1 MSTSPFPD
9 DLRLPT
15 PVERQYIS
23 FMEARIAVLEQIA
36 KSTQKVLERLDARM
50 DQLDARM
57 HQLDAR
63 MDQFDTRMNRIETRM
78 DRVEDRQNS
87 DFKWLMG
94 FAIGS
99 TGFLFATMAHGFHW
113 F

>member
-1 MSTSPFPD
+1 MSESRFFDESHLPSPAA
-9 DLRLPT
+9 
-15 PVERQYIS
+15 RQYAA
-23 FMEARIAVLEQIA
+23 FMEARVAVLEEIA
-36 KSTQKVLERLDARM
+36 KNTHKVLERLDSRM

-57 HQLDAR
+57 HRLDAR

-99 TGFLFATMAHGFHW
+99 TGLLFATMAHGFYW

>member
-1 MSTSPFPD
+1 
-9 DLRLPT
+9 
-15 PVERQYIS
+15 
-23 FMEARIAVLEQIA
+23 MEARIAVLEQIA